1 MHCVGFVEICL
12 EVHSTGFVEICLTV
26 LKVKVG
32 FERLKEIENSGC
44 TKLHCFE
51 PFLLT

>member
-12 EVHSTGFVEICLTV
+12 EVHSAGFVEICLTV
-26 LKVKVG
+26 LKVKVD

-44 TKLHCFE
+44 TKLHCSE

>member
-12 EVHSTGFVEICLTV
+12 EVHSAGFVEICLTV
-26 LKVKVG
+26 LKVKVD
-32 FERLKEIENSGC
+32 FERLKEIENSGR
-44 TKLHCFE
+44 TKLHCSE